1 MNYKLS
7 EEVNSFYT
15 FHYFKETE
23 YYYLNLKGCRASKR
37 TTQIEKGERS
47 LKGCF
52 ESEERGCKPER
63 AM

>member
-23 YYYLNLKGCRASKR
+23 YYLMYCIKNNILNNCIKDILKDYYYYYLYLEFKMND
-37 TTQIEKGERS
+37 
-47 LKGCF
+47 
-52 ESEERGCKPER
+52 
-63 AM
+63 